1 MSQGDLTQDPHDP
14 DAETRSTEQINS
26 DETEIAAPSATSELA
41 ELIVAERRGERKES
55 VDAEEQVEL
64 AAEDENAKIDWSI
77 VVPLLVVVAAVVAW
91 GLLATDSFS
100 RFADTSFSWVINNLG
115 WAFVLFGTIFV
126 FFVLVIAFSNFGT
139 IRLGK
144 SDEQPEFRTS
154 SWIAM
159 MFAAGM
165 GIGLMFY
172 GASEPLAMY
181 RDGVPGHQP
190 HEVGTALAQTM
201 FHWSLHPWAIY
212 AILGLAIA
220 YSTFRLGRKQ
230 LLSSAFIPL
239 IGEKGV
245 NGFWGKLIDGFA
257 IFATIFGTAC
267 SLGLGAMQISSGL
280 NASGFVDSPSTK
292 LTVGI
297 VSVLTLAFLLSAMS
311 GVGKGIQ
318 WLSNF
323 NMAIAALLAI
333 FVFVFGPTVST
344 LNFLPTGVGA
354 YLSQFFEMAGRT
366 AENQNGEAG
375 DFLSG
380 WTIFYW
386 AWWIAWTPFV
396 GMFIARIS
404 RGRTLR
410 QFVIVTIVVPTT
422 VLILAFTIF
431 GGTTISFNR
440 DNIPGFDGTSSTE
453 SVLYAMFEQLP
464 LYSITSVLL
473 IVILSIFFITSAD
486 SASVVMGTM
495 SSKGDPAPKKLIV
508 LFWGACMMGIAV
520 VMLLTGGEDALS
532 GLQSLTILSAL
543 PFSVILIFIGIAF
556 LRDLTTDPLAI
567 RNTYARSA
575 MRAAVI
581 KGLEEYG
588 DDFELTVNQ
597 ADEGKGAGA
606 DFDSTAAHVT
616 DWYQRTN
623 EDGENVGYDYET
635 GTWADGYEAE
645 DSDSESESGSK
656 KD

>member
-386 AWWIAWTPFV
+386 AWWISWSPFV
-396 GMFIARIS
+396 GTFLARIS
-404 RGRTLR
+404 RGRTIREFCLG
-410 QFVIVTIVVPTT
+410 VMLIPAGLST
-422 VLILAFTIF
+422 VWFAIF
-431 GGTTISFNR
+431 GGTAIKFEQDGRS
-440 DNIPGFDGTSSTE
+440 IYGEGTSE
-453 SVLYAMFEQLP
+453 EQLFN
-464 LYSITSVLL
+464 LL
-473 IVILSIFFITSAD
+473 HQLPGGFYIGIFAVILLGTFFITSAD
-486 SASVVMGTM
+486 SASTVMASMSQNGKSDANPWIAAVWGLGTAFV
-495 SSKGDPAPKKLIV
+495 GLTLLI
-508 LFWGACMMGIAV
+508 A
-520 VMLLTGGEDALS
+520 GGSDAL
-532 GLQSLTILSAL
+532 GALQSVTIVAAT
-543 PFSVILIFIGIAF
+543 PFLLILILLMFAIVKDVSNDTIYLDKKEQDRF
-556 LRDLTTDPLAI
+556 NRQLAI
-567 RNTYARSA
+567 ERRMHRDQLELDRKKEQVKRMLRPRN
-575 MRAAVI
+575 
-581 KGLEEYG
+581 
-588 DDFELTVNQ
+588 
-597 ADEGKGAGA
+597 
-606 DFDSTAAHVT
+606 
-616 DWYQRTN
+616 
-623 EDGENVGYDYET
+623 
-635 GTWADGYEAE
+635 
-645 DSDSESESGSK
+645 
-656 KD
+656 